1 MGPFPATEEF
11 KKKIDALS
19 KEELREIV
27 DKGERLSPYKG
38 ERFAY
43 CQTRLA
49 TLEQQGKDEQR
60 QQEVSHKQEE
70 LSLAREANQIA
81 REANQISRK
90 ANNQSLIAI
99 IISFISMIL
108 AIIVLCKH

>member
-43 CQTRLA
+43 CRTRLA
-49 TLEQQGKDEQR
+49 TLEKQEKDEQR
-60 QQEVSHKQEE
+60 QQDVSHKQEE
-70 LSLAREANQIA
+70 LSLAREANQI
-81 REANQISRK
+81 SRK
-90 ANNQSLIAI
+90 ANNLSKFAIGISVISIIVAI
-99 IISFISMIL
+99 I
-108 AIIVLCKH
+108 ALCKH